1 MKSQELLLKTIQ
13 KKIGPTKSLLDAIA
27 TVLHI
32 SYDAAHRRVS
42 LKSKF
47 SIEEAVQLCLYYDV
61 SMDSIIRK
69 NNKLVVEK
77 TKEVEQMEDLLE
89 YFKDSLQHLIEFR
102 DKKEIRLYYSAKDI
116 PLFYTIGGSLLSKF
130 KLYVWSNL
138 LIENNSIPAFEQF
151 HLTSNI
157 QEYSN
162 QLIQLYESIEV
173 HEIWNDTTINSTVQQ
188 ILYFFESGLLKK
200 ETTIILYQELIDL
213 LHKIES
219 KCTHNDQKFH
229 LYYNELLILNNNVII
244 GNLEKK
250 KLFVP
255 YTMLGYFIT
264 EDEKTTNNT
273 QTFFRHQI
281 KNSKSLNLS
290 GTRDRKIFFNRAF
303 QKINYY
309 LEKIEKYTFE

>member
-13 KKIGPTKSLLDAIA
+13 KKLQAKESLLDVIA
-27 TVLHI
+27 TILHI

-47 SIEEAVQLCLYYDV
+47 SIEEAVQLCLHYDI
-61 SMDSIIRK
+61 SMDNIIRN

-77 TKEVEQMEDLLE
+77 TKEVHQLPDLLD
-89 YFKDSLQHLIEFR
+89 YFKDSFNHLKEFQNL
-102 DKKEIRLYYSAKDI
+102 EGVRLYYSAKDI

-130 KLYVWSNL
+130 KLYVWTNL
-138 LIENNSIPAFEQF
+138 LIENESIPPFEQF
-151 HLTSNI
+151 YLSTNL
-157 QEYSN
+157 QEYSG
-162 QLIQLYESIEV
+162 QLMQFYENIEV

-188 ILYFFESGLLKK
+188 IFYFFESGLLVK
-200 ETTIILYQELIDL
+200 ETTIILYQELINL
-213 LHKIES
+213 LQKIES
-219 KCTHNDQKFH
+219 KCSVTQNNYH
-229 LYYNELLILNNNVII
+229 LYYNELLILNNNVIV
-244 GNLEKK
+244 GNSEKK

-264 EDEKTTNNT
+264 DDEKTTQNT
-273 QTFFRHQI
+273 QHFFHHQI

-290 GTRDRKIFFNRAF
+290 GTRDRKIFFNRAL

-309 LEKIEKYTFE
+309 IEKIETYHFE